1 MIAAGK
7 TMKKQSGVSLTM
19 LLAVLIVL
27 ALAAVAAMKIGPAY
41 MEYAQIKKA
50 VSEIVQSGDARTGSV
65 SEIRKSFDRRAQ
77 VNDITVITGQD
88 LDISKD
94 GGDVV
99 IAFAYPKKVALFSN
113 MSLLIEFEGSSK

>member
-7 TMKKQSGVSLTM
+7 TMNEQAGVSITM
-19 LLAVLIVL
+19 LLIVLIAL
-27 ALAAVAAMKIGPAY
+27 ALAAVAGMKVGPAY
-41 MEYAQIKKA
+41 MEYAQIKKSVA
-50 VSEIVQSGDARTGSV
+50 DIVQSGEARTASV

-77 VNDITVITGQD
+77 INDISVITGQD

-113 MSLLIEFEGSSK
+113 MSLLIEFEASSK